1 MIDDAEIRA
10 IVERLARPAKS
21 GGHTIER
28 AAILAEGANC
38 GEIEAWIVR
47 NGGEPFVNRALIHDA
62 VAYSASHPAAA
73 CTPIASTRAPHRQAQ
88 RRRATCCPR
97 SRSASD
103 PGAHAHH
110 VRRGNLREVS
120 PVRSTS
126 IGD

>member
-47 NGGEPFVNRALIHDA
+47 NGGEPFVNAA
-62 VAYSASHPAAA
+62 VAPGSGLHADRINASAAPTGAAPTRYMLPAQ
-73 CTPIASTRAPHRQAQ
+73 SL
-88 RRRATCCPR
+88 
-97 SRSASD
+97 S
-103 PGAHAHH
+103 
-110 VRRGNLREVS
+110 
-120 PVRSTS
+120 
-126 IGD
+126 